1 MYQAF
6 YNSDGWSGDLKAY
19 GFDQSTG
26 AVDTSSP
33 LWSLAEE
40 LEDQDWNTG
49 RIIATH
55 NGTSAIPFRYDSLTA
70 DMKALLDNDSD
81 ILDYVRGDRSNEQV
95 NSGLFRNRLHVLG
108 DIVASSPVFADDYL
122 YVGGNDGML
131 HAVDVDD
138 GTELF
143 AYVPS
148 FVFENL
154 KELKDVVYG
163 HKFFVDLTPTVK
175 DVEDAGADKKILVGG
190 LGKGGK
196 GYFALD
202 ITDPSAIVSEAVL
215 VNKVLWEYPGPA
227 GDDDMGYSYSQAA
240 IANSHAGW
248 VVIFGNGY
256 NSVNGGAKLFILNA
270 MTGSVIRVIDTEASA
285 DCNGLSTPAVID
297 MDYDGKVDYVFA
309 GDLQGNLWKFDLT
322 DESSANWDVAYYDG
336 TTPEPVFRAMSP
348 EGTAQPITTKPAVMW
363 ACGDHGYMATF
374 GTGKWLGSFDQE
386 TSRTETIYGIW
397 DYGDDEDDTEYLGQ
411 FDSDRTNTTN
421 PLDNQPNGVTLLKQ
435 SVVPCSGDDCDGD
448 FFEVGDETLR
458 ILTDAIA
465 DVEDPWLTSS
475 FASGVCVVDGDR
487 LEDCDLNDTPGTGAN
502 PDPANLAGW
511 YFDLPLSG
519 ERVVSNPL
527 IREGRVIYIAFFPEQ
542 VNPCD
547 AGGSSVLMQMDAC
560 SGGRTEDPLFDIN
573 DDGYINEDD
582 LITIGDDE
590 VSVTGKKKS
599 GRLQTPA
606 IVIMPDGETEVMIL
620 SSSGTSDDDDEGGEG
635 GGGEGGGGNDLDEEL
650 TVSAEVGV
658 SYWIELE

>member
-1 MYQAF
+1 
-6 YNSDGWSGDLKAY
+6 
-19 GFDQSTG
+19 
-26 AVDTSSP
+26 
-33 LWSLAEE
+33 
-40 LEDQDWNTG
+40 
-49 RIIATH
+49 
-55 NGTSAIPFRYDSLTA
+55 
-70 DMKALLDNDSD
+70 
-81 ILDYVRGDRSNEQV
+81 
-95 NSGLFRNRLHVLG
+95 
-108 DIVASSPVFADDYL
+108 
-122 YVGGNDGML
+122 ML
-131 HAVDVDD
+131 HAVNANTGAEV
-138 GTELF
+138 F

-154 KELKDVVYG
+154 KELKEPAYS

-175 DVEDAGADKKILVGG
+175 DVEVSGVDKKILVGG

-202 ITDPSAIVSEAVL
+202 VTNPAAVTDELALAG
-215 VNKVLWEYPGPA
+215 NVLWEYPSPA

-240 IANSHAGW
+240 ITDSHAGW
-248 VVIFGNGY
+248 VTIFGNGY

-270 MTGSVIRVIDTEASA
+270 LTGAVIRVIDTQASA

-297 MDYDGKVDYVFA
+297 MNYDGKVDYVFA

-336 TTPEPVFRAMSP
+336 ATPKPVFKAMSP
-348 EGTAQPITTKPAVMW
+348 EGSAQPITSKPALMW

-374 GTGKWLGSFDQE
+374 GTGKWLGSFDEE
-386 TSRTETIYGIW
+386 TTRTETIYGIW

-421 PLDNQPNGVTLLKQ
+421 PLDNQPDGVTLLKQ
-435 SVVPCSGDDCDGD
+435 TVVPCSGPDCDGD
-448 FFEVGDETLR
+448 FIVLNDQILR
-458 ILTDAIA
+458 VLTDAMA
-465 DVEDPWLTSS
+465 ELPEDEDPWETTSMLE
-475 FASGVCVVDGDR
+475 GVCTVGGDN
-487 LEDCDLNDTPGTGAN
+487 LEDCDLNGTPATGAN
-502 PDPANLAGW
+502 PDLANLAGW
-511 YFDLPLSG
+511 YFDMPQSG

-527 IREGRVIYIAFFPEQ
+527 IREGRVIYVTFTPEQ
-542 VNPCD
+542 VSPCA
-547 AGGSSVLMQMDAC
+547 AGGTSVLMQMDAC

-582 LITIGDDE
+582 LITIGTDE

-606 IVIMPDGETEVMIL
+606 IVIMPNGETEVMIL
-620 SSSGTSDDDDEGGEG
+620 SSSGTPGDDGDDDDDDDDDGGD
-635 GGGEGGGGNDLDEEL
+635 DLDQEL